1 MRNVAANVVGIV
13 DDVEDA
19 INRPVNRY
27 PAK

>member
-1 MRNVAANVVGIV
+1 MRNVAANVGGIV
-13 DDVEDA
+13 DDIEDA